1 MLLMMRKEVFSPETN
16 RWHNSTQVG
25 SEGGK
30 SQAKKME
37 NFIGHLSMSH

>member
-1 MLLMMRKEVFSPETN
+1 MLLMMRKDVFSPQIN
-16 RWHNSTQVG
+16 RWYISTKVG

-30 SQAKKME
+30 SHAKKME